1 MQAQIQFS
9 ALTDEEV
16 MQKFQSGYD
25 RAFDVLVKRYQ
36 NRIHNFLYRYTH
48 NDLDAEDLTQETFY
62 RLYRCR
68 NSYECIAKFSTW
80 LYTIANNLAR
90 SHYKKT
96 SRMPSVSIQTGYETD
111 GEEHEIELS
120 DYNNIPDD
128 VVQSSMNMEL
138 LEKALNKLPAE
149 FKEMIVLRDIQ
160 NLTYEEIEQITG
172 LAMGT
177 VKSRINRG
185 RVRLQKMLGKLI
197 TPETLSA

>member
-1 MQAQIQFS
+1 MQANVSINS
-9 ALTDEEV
+9 LSDEEV
-16 MQKFQSGYD
+16 MLKFQSGYD
-25 RAFDVLVKRYQ
+25 KAFDVLVKRYQ
-36 NRIHNFLYRYTH
+36 HRIHNFLYRYTH

-62 RLYRCR
+62 RVYRCR

-80 LYTIANNLAR
+80 LYTIANNLAK
-90 SHYKKT
+90 SHYKKS
-96 SRMPSVSIQTGYETD
+96 SRMPSISIQTGYESD
-111 GEEHEIELS
+111 GVEQEFEL
-120 DYNNIPDD
+120 PDVSFVPD
-128 VVQSSMNMEL
+128 NVVQDSMNMEL
-138 LEKALNKLPAE
+138 LENALNKLPVE

-197 TPETLSA
+197 FPETISA

>member
-9 ALTDEEV
+9 ALSDEEV

-25 RAFDVLVKRYQ
+25 KAFDVLVKRYQ

-62 RLYRCR
+62 RLYKCR

-90 SHYKKT
+90 SHYKKN
-96 SRMPSVSIQTGYETD
+96 SRMPSVSIQTGYDSD
-111 GEEHEIELS
+111 GEEQEIELS
-120 DYNNIPDD
+120 DFNNIPDS

-138 LEKALNKLPAE
+138 LEKALNRLPAE